1 MAFLQFLENLG
12 LSKYA
17 SMLVEEEM
25 DIGVLHNC
33 SDADMLEIGLPKG
46 PRLKLMKYFERE
58 RNSSPPPCSS
68 CVALQAHIRRINAEL
83 VRYKLENEAMTRL
96 IEDLQQTNAR
106 GALKPG
112 WVMTEEEADDNADAK
127 KLTLAKLEA
136 EKAAERAEAKKL
148 ALAKLDSEKATAARA
163 EAKKAALVKLEAE
176 EAAAIV
182 DMFFVMLNEG

>member
-1 MAFLQFLENLG
+1 MFALLIRMAFLQFLENLG

-25 DIGVLHNC
+25 DIDVLRMC
-33 SDADMLEIGLPKG
+33 SDADMLEIGLSKG

-96 IEDLQQTNAR
+96 IEDLQQTNAG
-106 GALKPG
+106 GALQPG
-112 WVMTEEEADDNADAK
+112 WVMTEEEADAK

-148 ALAKLDSEKATAARA
+148 ALAKI
-163 EAKKAALVKLEAE
+163 EAE
-176 EAAAIV
+176 KVAAASA
-182 DMFFVMLNEG
+182 

>member
-1 MAFLQFLENLG
+1 MFALVIRMAFLQFLENLG

-25 DIGVLHNC
+25 DIDVLRMC

-106 GALKPG
+106 GALQPG

-148 ALAKLDSEKATAARA
+148 ALAKIEAEEVAAARA
-163 EAKKAALVKLEAE
+163 
-176 EAAAIV
+176 
-182 DMFFVMLNEG
+182 

>member
-1 MAFLQFLENLG
+1 
-12 LSKYA
+12 
-17 SMLVEEEM
+17 
-25 DIGVLHNC
+25 
-33 SDADMLEIGLPKG
+33 MLEIGLPKG

-106 GALKPG
+106 GALQPG

-148 ALAKLDSEKATAARA
+148 ALATLLMVLSLIPTFCLLGQSLATKSIDGQTMKGKYTSFRQ
-163 EAKKAALVKLEAE
+163 L
-176 EAAAIV
+176 
-182 DMFFVMLNEG
+182 FFNC